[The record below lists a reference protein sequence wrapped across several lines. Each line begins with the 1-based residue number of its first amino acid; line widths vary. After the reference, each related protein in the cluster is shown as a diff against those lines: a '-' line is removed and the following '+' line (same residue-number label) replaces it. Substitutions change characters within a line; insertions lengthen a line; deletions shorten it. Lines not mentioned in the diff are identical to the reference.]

1 MLLIQTGQDN
11 PILRQKAKKV
21 NKINAEIKQ
30 LILDMRQIVE
40 SDPTN
45 IGLAAPQVNKSLRII
60 VVQPNENEKAF
71 ALINPEIKKFSRKK
85 ETTQEGCL
93 SLPNTIVPVERSVKI
108 TAQAINI
115 IGKVVKIKAKDVFAR
130 VIQHEI
136 DHLNGI
142 LIIDHRDHKD
152 SP

>member
-1 MLLIQTGQDN
+1 MLQIQTNKDN
-11 PILRQKAKKV
+11 PVLRKKAKKV
-21 NKINAEIKQ
+21 NEINAEIKQ
-30 LILDMRQIVE
+30 LILNMRQIVE

-115 IGKVVKIKAKDVFAR
+115 DGKVVKIKAKDIFAR

-142 LIIDHRDHKD
+142 LITDYK
-152 SP
+152 